1 MAKRLE
7 DIIAD
12 GGEGVVLRKPKSFY
26 EQGRSPSLLKIKVY
40 KNMREVERKEQG
52 KTERWREE
60 LTFW

>member
-1 MAKRLE
+1 MSQKEMAKRLE

-40 KNMREVERKEQG
+40 KA
-52 KTERWREE
+52 
-60 LTFW
+60 